1 MTQSRGKI
9 LFSQKDFTGA
19 LNAYSMA
26 IVYSYDEQFLA
37 RILSNRALV
46 HLKLNNYHFCYIDAS
61 EAIKLDRAN
70 SKAYYRQGKALIHLG
85 FFSRARDA
93 YKRCLDLAINDQV
106 AKELAAIEN
115 KVNDPQLPIIE
126 LDHYIPMEPD
136 PELFNR
142 TLFTRD
148 LNLFFFNNEQ
158 LVEGDAE
165 LVKLLQYGKFDVKKW
180 KSAAKLEEILFTR
193 VREEIQKKN
202 YEKASIYLWLIE
214 SLECDV
220 FEGQMKGPHPGF
232 AQLNAVCCY
241 LSGKY
246 VIYNDL

>member
-1 MTQSRGKI
+1 MNLWACEYNPG
-9 LFSQKDFTGA
+9 
-19 LNAYSMA
+19 
-26 IVYSYDEQFLA
+26 
-37 RILSNRALV
+37 
-46 HLKLNNYHFCYIDAS
+46 HHFCYIDAS
-61 EAIKLDRAN
+61 EAIKLDPTN

-85 FFSRARDA
+85 YFSRARDA
-93 YKRCLDLAINDQV
+93 YKKCLDLAINDQV

-115 KVNDPQLPIIE
+115 KVNDPQLPITEI
-126 LDHYIPMEPD
+126 DYYRAMEAD

-148 LNLFFFNNEQ
+148 LNFFFFNNEQ
-158 LVEGDAE
+158 LVEGDSE
-165 LVKLLQYGKFDVKKW
+165 LVKLLQYGKFDMKKW

-214 SLECDV
+214 SLECDA

-241 LSGKY
+241 LSGNLLMALDY
-246 VIYNDL
+246 AIYSYTRFTEIFNYAMSQK